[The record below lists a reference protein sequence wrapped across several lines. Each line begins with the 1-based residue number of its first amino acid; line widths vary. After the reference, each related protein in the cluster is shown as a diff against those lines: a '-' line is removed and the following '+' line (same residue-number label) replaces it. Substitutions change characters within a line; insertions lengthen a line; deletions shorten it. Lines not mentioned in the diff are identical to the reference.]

1 MSSLTPNVKRRR
13 LEQASSALSKP
24 FKSPLRR
31 PTPAVKEE
39 NTNPR
44 PEEVEAPDATSIK
57 PTESTES
64 TSANIQ
70 PPLPTSTPANQL
82 STPPHN
88 RKRPPL
94 GQRPGFATRKPMP
107 TDPEIANI
115 QKQQREAQSRLSN
128 LRSELDTVQQ
138 ALRIESSNRDE
149 ELEALIAKW
158 KKVSQDAAEE
168 VFSGAQERIS
178 RMGGVK
184 AWRERMRN
192 DDARWEQEEMETW
205 FGNVDAEGLNFDE
218 DEARE
223 RKEEMIRKIEKEKE
237 KIKKDAVKEQE
248 DEPEVGLTVFLCR
261 SWVAFADLE
270 HAFAGV
276 YYGYDAKDAQH

>member
-31 PTPAVKEE
+31 PTPTVKEE

-138 ALRIESSNRDE
+138 ALRIESSNCQVE
-149 ELEALIAKW
+149 EGEPGCSRRGIFGCAGAYLADGRGQGVAR
-158 KKVSQDAAEE
+158 AYAE
-168 VFSGAQERIS
+168 
-178 RMGGVK
+178 
-184 AWRERMRN
+184 
-192 DDARWEQEEMETW
+192 
-205 FGNVDAEGLNFDE
+205 
-218 DEARE
+218 
-223 RKEEMIRKIEKEKE
+223 
-237 KIKKDAVKEQE
+237 
-248 DEPEVGLTVFLCR
+248 
-261 SWVAFADLE
+261 
-270 HAFAGV
+270 
-276 YYGYDAKDAQH
+276 